1 MQLCLSNITWEK
13 NKNSFIEFLKFAKS
27 MGCIGIELAPSII
40 WKEPILSKSAERK
53 RIKEMI
59 ISSNLKLVGL
69 HSLLFT
75 RPDLKMFKNAINQI
89 NLKKY
94 IFKLIDLC
102 FDLGGSQIVFGSPKN
117 RELCGKSYKNC
128 LLESYR
134 IFGDIASYAEEK
146 KIIFAI
152 EPLSKNETDFL
163 YSLEDALE
171 LVKKINN
178 NNLLINLD
186 TKVLFGQG
194 QKIPNLIKASKNH
207 INHVQIGG
215 RGLKLPTLINEEH
228 NLIAKSLKE
237 IDYKKFISLEIRRD
251 ELDIKGNIIKGLSFI
266 KKNYLI

>member
-1 MQLCLSNITWEK
+1 MQLCLSNITWKK
-13 NKNSFIEFLKFAKS
+13 NKNSFNEFLKFAKS
-27 MGCIGIELAPSII
+27 IGCKGIELAPSII
-40 WKEPILSKSAERK
+40 WEEPILSKSAERK
-53 RIKEMI
+53 VIKEMI

-75 RPDLKMFKNAINQI
+75 RPDLKMFKNEINQI

-102 FDLGGSQIVFGSPKN
+102 LDLGGSQIVFGSPKN

-128 LLESYR
+128 LLESYK
-134 IFGDIASYAEEK
+134 IFSDIASYAEKK

-163 YSLEDALE
+163 YSLEDALK

-178 NNLLINLD
+178 KNLLINLD

-194 QKIPNLIKASKNH
+194 KKIPKIIKASKNY

-215 RGLKLPTLINEEH
+215 RGLKLPTLIDEEH
-228 NLIAKSLKE
+228 NLIAKSLRE

-251 ELDIKGNIIKGLSFI
+251 ELDIKGNIIKGLKFI